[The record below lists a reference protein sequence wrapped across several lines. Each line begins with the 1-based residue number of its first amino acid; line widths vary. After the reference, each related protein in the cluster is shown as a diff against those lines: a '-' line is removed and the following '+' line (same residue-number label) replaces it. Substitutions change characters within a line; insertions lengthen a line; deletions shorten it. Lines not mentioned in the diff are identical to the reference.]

1 MRIASEGRQ
10 GPGRLVAAL
19 AAAAALALAATGCG
33 VFGESVPASPGS
45 FSACMSE
52 TGYSSS
58 TDPEDVDPIA
68 RAAGVGAVL
77 ADIDGNRVT
86 VVFESSDDDARRAVA
101 AYEARSQTAA
111 APLEDVLRH
120 EGPIVVVWE
129 APPSE
134 AQRSAV
140 ERCLSAR

>member
-1 MRIASEGRQ
+1 M
-10 GPGRLVAAL
+10 AAL

-58 TDPEDVDPIA
+58 ADPEDVDAIA
-68 RAAGVGAVL
+68 RAADVGAVL

-86 VVFESSDDDARRAVA
+86 VVFESSDDDARRAVD
-101 AYEARSQTAA
+101 AYEARPGRSAA
-111 APLEDVLRH
+111 SSDELLRRD
-120 EGPIVVVWE
+120 GPIVVVWE

-140 ERCLSAR
+140 EHCLSAR